1 MSTTEQSA
9 PHAARRQSSPSKAE
23 VSEARALA
31 KEVGL
36 DYVDLDRYPL
46 NAAATSLLP
55 QQAARRHHSLAVG
68 WKYGTPVVAVSRPDD
83 IMVMD
88 DLRTTIGREIHAVVA
103 CESQIDAYIERMYG
117 RAEPPAATPHAATPR
132 SAPDSAAKSPP
143 ASPSAR
149 AESPVRPA
157 PAEPPSPPSP
167 DTVPSTRAE
176 KSEPGPAPDT
186 EPALDLEVDASS
198 ASASPDT
205 GTTAEEDTEARR
217 ALA

>member
-1 MSTTEQSA
+1 MSTTEQSP

-55 QQAARRHHSLAVG
+55 QQAARRHHALAVG
-68 WKYGTPVVAVSRPDD
+68 WKYGTPVVAVSRPDN

-88 DLRTTIGREIHAVVA
+88 DLRTTIGRDIHAVVA

-117 RAEPPAATPHAATPR
+117 RAEPAAAAAHAATVR
-132 SAPDSAAKSPP
+132 SAPDGAAKSPP
-143 ASPSAR
+143 APAPAR
-149 AESPVRPA
+149 AESPARPSPATPPAPTEPHA
-157 PAEPPSPPSP
+157 PAESHAAAESQAAAESHAAEPPP
-167 DTVPSTRAE
+167 E
-176 KSEPGPAPDT
+176 
-186 EPALDLEVDASS
+186 
-198 ASASPDT
+198 
-205 GTTAEEDTEARR
+205 
-217 ALA
+217 